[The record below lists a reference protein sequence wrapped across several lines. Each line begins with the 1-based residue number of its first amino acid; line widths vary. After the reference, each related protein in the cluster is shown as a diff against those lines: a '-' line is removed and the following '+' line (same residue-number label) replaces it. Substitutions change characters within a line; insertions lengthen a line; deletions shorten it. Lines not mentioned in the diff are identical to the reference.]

1 MTTGS
6 DDDEQ
11 EFTLPSGQR
20 RVIVLVVATVVV
32 LVVGAAIG
40 MLIAL
45 ARGGGSNSPDAQSI
59 DVGFA
64 QDMRVHHMQAITMAG
79 IERDRTADPELH
91 SLAFDIES
99 TQLSQA
105 GTMAGWLNVW
115 NQPELTDPGK
125 GYMAWMAGSGHA
137 HEGPTTAGGGVAQ
150 MPGMATSQEL
160 NKLRSLSGKE
170 SDVYFLQLMLRHHQG
185 ALPMA
190 QYAAA
195 HANVGYVRNLAS
207 KMVSAQTNEASLMVK
222 MLADRGATPLP
233 APN

>member
-1 MTTGS
+1 MSTES
-6 DDDEQ
+6 DDEQ

-45 ARGGGSNSPDAQSI
+45 ARGGGSSAPDAQSI

-79 IERDRTADPELH
+79 IERDHTADPELH

-99 TQLSQA
+99 TQLAQA

-115 NQPELTDPGK
+115 NQPELTDPSK

-137 HEGPTTAGGGVAQ
+137 HNGPTTTGGGVVQ
-150 MPGMATSQEL
+150 MPGMATSEEL

-170 SDVYFLQLMLRHHQG
+170 LDVYFLQLMLRHHQG

-195 HANVGYVRNLAS
+195 HASVGYVRNLAS
-207 KMVSAQTNEASLMVK
+207 KMVSAQTNEVSLMVK
-222 MLADRGATPLP
+222 MLADRGAAPLP